1 MTAALALRSEQ
12 RETSSLLAAC
22 AAHGYRVAI
31 REARAPLQAP
41 DFASTPLR
49 RFVANVCTAE
59 VQHADAQFW
68 QLARACGADAVIDRF
83 ETPDI
88 AATYRLPHERCAGRA
103 LVWLSHLQTH
113 DSQRRGPWECWTG
126 FSRARKAVWLR
137 RRRELLHG
145 LLKAVGDY
153 RAARAALVQG
163 GAQ

>member
-1 MTAALALRSEQ
+1 MSSILALRGEQ
-12 RETSSLLAAC
+12 RENGGLLAVCTAR
-22 AAHGYRVAI
+22 GYRVAI
-31 REARAPLQAP
+31 REARTPLQAP

-103 LVWLSHLQTH
+103 LVWLGHLQSH
-113 DSQRRGPWECWTG
+113 DSQRRGPWESWSG
-126 FSRARKAVWLR
+126 LSRPRKAVWLR

-145 LLKAVGDY
+145 LLKAISEY
-153 RAARAALVQG
+153 RAARAALLQG
-163 GAQ
+163 GGQ